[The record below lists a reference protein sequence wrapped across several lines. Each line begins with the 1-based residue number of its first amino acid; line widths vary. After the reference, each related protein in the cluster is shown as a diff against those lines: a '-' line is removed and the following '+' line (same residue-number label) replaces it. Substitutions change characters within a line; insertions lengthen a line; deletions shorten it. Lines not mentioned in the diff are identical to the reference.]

1 MSTNADY
8 EVATEEK
15 FDPNAHINRVNAAYL
30 ARKKGG
36 GNKTTPFFHSPI
48 GSPIINAVDGTRY
61 KYKVGSY
68 DEKRFYTVMV
78 NNGKECAKLFYNN
91 PEQYEQHRGAQISQ
105 ESKDAWRAEQ
115 ETMRRKEVGLETN

>member
-1 MSTNADY
+1 MSTNAEY

-30 ARKKGG
+30 ARKKGKG
-36 GNKTTPFFHSPI
+36 DKNAAFFHSPV
-48 GSPIINAVDGTRY
+48 GAPIVNAFDGTRY
-61 KYKVGSY
+61 KYKVGSH

-78 NNGKECAKLFYNN
+78 NNGKEAAKLFYNT
-91 PEQYEQHRGAQISQ
+91 PEQYEQHRGAQLSQ

-115 ETMRRKEVGLETN
+115 ETMRRKEVGIEAE